1 MKDEVHLFS
10 ITPIGLEG
18 RVFERR
24 LEANKTEKAG
34 PTDASDDSVVSAQ
47 NHVPLN
53 AVTLPLRNTVRE
65 ALKAL
70 RGDDRVAV
78 LERLRKAWRIQLPSG
93 KPFSGLPKT
102 KAAPKKPRSNST
114 QAGAGISPN
123 AAGGGKNRRFSLTS
137 QASSG
142 SKRPHFSNGTETAST
157 IIDTAEENDE
167 DVILRVI
174 AQRLAPK
181 ADPKQ
186 RPVGG
191 PYNLLEVDNASQ
203 MFLGSKEASF
213 VSVNDRVLSPELNPT
228 VGSTEFDREMFA
240 LSTH

>member
-34 PTDASDDSVVSAQ
+34 PLDMLDDTCSVVSVQ

-53 AVTLPLRNTVRE
+53 AVTRPLRNTVRE

-114 QAGAGISPN
+114 QAGVTESEN
-123 AAGGGKNRRFSLTS
+123 MRRSSLTS

-142 SKRPHFSNGTETAST
+142 SKAKHPHVSSGTETESVV
-157 IIDTAEENDE
+157 DEVEENDE

-174 AQRLAPK
+174 AQRLVPDAN
-181 ADPKQ
+181 A
-186 RPVGG
+186 RSAAG
-191 PYNLLEVDNASQ
+191 PHSVPEVDNASQ
-203 MFLGSKEASF
+203 MFIGSKEVSF
-213 VSVNDRVLSPELNPT
+213 VSTSGRGTDRKSV
-228 VGSTEFDREMFA
+228 V
-240 LSTH
+240 